1 MITCTLLWG
10 LNHMADMV
18 SILEELNKEIGV
30 IGSIV
35 VTPDGMVV
43 ASALGPDLDDET
55 VAALASNAI
64 IGAKKGMATLGDNN
78 CYRFILTA
86 AHGKMVFEDIGIA
99 YLAVVTHQN
108 ISLGQTQIAI
118 KGAAYKI
125 RHRRVD

>member
-1 MITCTLLWG
+1 
-10 LNHMADMV
+10 MADMV
-18 SILEELNKEIGV
+18 STLEELNKEVGV
-30 IGSIV
+30 VGSLV

-64 IGAKKGMATLGDNN
+64 IAAKRSMTTLGDSN
-78 CYRFILTA
+78 CYRFVLTA
-86 AHGKMVFEDIGIA
+86 MYGKMVFEDIGIA
-99 YLAVVTHQN
+99 YLVVVTHQN

>member
-1 MITCTLLWG
+1 
-10 LNHMADMV
+10 MANMV
-18 SILEELNKEIGV
+18 SILEELNKEVGI

-64 IGAKKGMATLGDNN
+64 IGAKRAMATFGDNN
-78 CYRFILTA
+78 CYRFALTA

-99 YLAVVTHQN
+99 YLVVVTHQN
-108 ISLGQTQIAI
+108 ITLGQTQIAI